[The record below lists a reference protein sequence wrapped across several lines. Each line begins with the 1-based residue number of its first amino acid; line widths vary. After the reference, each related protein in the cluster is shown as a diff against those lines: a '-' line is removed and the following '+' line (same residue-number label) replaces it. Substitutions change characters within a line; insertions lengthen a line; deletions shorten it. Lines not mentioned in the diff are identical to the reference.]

1 MNKINF
7 YIFMQ
12 LFKSC
17 TLIFFIFLSIA
28 WLLQTSRL
36 FSIIN
41 IVQIKFIDIFTLSIF
56 LLPSLI
62 NITFPF
68 ILIFGVVLCFIK
80 LDKDKEIIAIYS
92 LGFGLS

>member
-1 MNKINF
+1 MCI
-7 YIFMQ
+7 
-12 LFKSC
+12 S
-17 TLIFFIFLSIA
+17 
-28 WLLQTSRL
+28 
-36 FSIIN
+36 
-41 IVQIKFIDIFTLSIF
+41 VQIKFIDIFTLSIF

-92 LGFGLS
+92 LGFGSNSIKYPLLSFGLILTLFYIIFNFYLSPIIYEKYNEI